1 MTCYDP
7 QPQITGSPF
16 GLAHAAVAPL
26 PAIIHADPIESQP
39 QMCAALQERSMCVT
53 STMRRRTHR
62 ETDTPTHTHTP
73 RTKTGR
79 ASLGHIHPHPIQ
91 THLTHQTERQRA
103 ATSGPA
109 PTVRTVWLGQA
120 GGLSIHRAGLVEDR
134 IHLGD
139 HVFLS
144 QDPRGP
150 RRASAS
156 AAQAD
161 QMGSELGKG

>member
-1 MTCYDP
+1 MTLNPKSPDLHSAWRTLQLHRC
-7 QPQITGSPF
+7 QPSSMLIQSNPSLKCALHYKKGPCVSRRPC
-16 GLAHAAVAPL
+16 VAEHTEKL
-26 PAIIHADPIESQP
+26 
-39 QMCAALQERSMCVT
+39 
-53 STMRRRTHR
+53 TH
-62 ETDTPTHTHTP
+62 PHTHTP